1 MVQYKRR
8 SIRFYYKATA
18 WIEMNNPK
26 VSIIVATYNQ
36 EATIGRALDSILAQN
51 GDFDYEIIIGEDC
64 SSDKTPDICR
74 EYALRYPDRI
84 KLILNETNKG
94 LIDNYF
100 DCILAASGDYIADC
114 AGDDYWIDPRKLDKQ
129 CRILDSDSSITLVHT
144 GWNYNNVATGQITPA
159 TQNKSPYHKPIM
171 EKGSLLLPVLSRKS
185 APIVHLCTAMYRRD
199 ALLKLYSEDE
209 GMFRGE
215 GFTCEDLQII
225 TSLAAAGKIAYI
237 PDITLNYT
245 VGTPS
250 ISSDENFT
258 KLFRFYFGTI
268 KQTRYIQLKYQIP
281 DADLKDYYRTAIA
294 YIIACAFNAG
304 DWDRCLTGAALA
316 KEYGIKLPV
325 KSRLLIRISTI
336 THLREIALKIKTAL
350 RR

>member
-1 MVQYKRR
+1 MSDK
-8 SIRFYYKATA
+8 
-18 WIEMNNPK
+18 MPK
-26 VSIIVATYNQ
+26 ISIIVATFNQ
-36 EATIGRALDSILAQN
+36 ESTIARALDSILMQE
-51 GDFDYEIIIGEDC
+51 GDFSYEIIIGEDC
-64 SSDKTPDICR
+64 SSDKTSDICK

-84 KLILNETNKG
+84 KLFLNKTNKG

-129 CRILDSDSSITLVHT
+129 CRILDSDNSITLVHT
-144 GWNYNNVATGQITPA
+144 GWNNNNVATGEITPA
-159 TQNKSPYHKPIM
+159 TQNKSPYHKPVM

-199 ALLKLYSEDE
+199 ALLKLYNEDE
-209 GMFRGE
+209 SMFRGK

-225 TSLAAAGKIAYI
+225 TSLSAAGKIAYI

-245 VGTPS
+245 VGAPS

-258 KLFRFYFGTI
+258 KLFNFYWGAI

-281 DADLKDYYRTAIA
+281 DDELIDYYRTDIA

-304 DWDRCLTGAALA
+304 DWKLCLAGAALA
-316 KEYGIKLPV
+316 KEYGIKLPI
-325 KSRLLIRISTI
+325 KSRILTRISTI
-336 THLREIALKIKTAL
+336 KHIRDIAFKIKAAL